1 MTYGRYAS
9 HPATDL
15 AQLRLGTLLLLS
27 MAASNLLKFAVAY
40 DGSESSVA
48 SLNAMVKHSLFAA
61 APERVEV
68 HLISCVPPVN
78 TYPPFGMPIES
89 AEAIMT
95 ERLAEATRM
104 LQEAQAR
111 VQAAGGVRSP
121 SPSPSPSAQPSP
133 FASDL
138 LGRRVSWSLRIRSA
152 LPSAAPLLGDDGVGA
167 DEVQEHVKLHVEVGD
182 ARIVLTRICTEQ
194 QADHLYL
201 GTRGYSNITGCG
213 LPRGATAGAH
223 H

>member
-1 MTYGRYAS
+1 MCHNG
-9 HPATDL
+9 HPTDP
-15 AQLRLGTLLLLS
+15 AQLRLGTSLLR

-121 SPSPSPSAQPSP
+121 PLPSPSPSAQPSP

-138 LGRRVSWSLRIRSA
+138 HGRRVFWSLRIRSA
-152 LPSAAPLLGDDGVGA
+152 LPSAAPLL
-167 DEVQEHVKLHVEVGD
+167 
-182 ARIVLTRICTEQ
+182 R
-194 QADHLYL
+194 
-201 GTRGYSNITGCG
+201 S
-213 LPRGATAGAH
+213 
-223 H
+223 